1 MIIVASG
8 FLKPCITAITDVC
21 VSGRVHVQGGLS
33 LLCGCTSKII
43 FGNAFMQTPFK
54 STVHL
59 EPNKI
64 SLFLNF
70 GSPSVSFFFI
80 TRGQILSHELRE
92 NLTLK

>member
-1 MIIVASG
+1 MFVLVVESM
-8 FLKPCITAITDVC
+8 
-21 VSGRVHVQGGLS
+21 SRVVLLCLS
-33 LLCGCTSKII
+33 LLCRCTSKII

-80 TRGQILSHELRE
+80 THGQILSHELRE
-92 NLTLK
+92 NLTLKGKPLKIMAFIGVG